1 MSLVDRFFTSLTEKG
16 PRITAGL
23 VLRRLSSIFSKIG
36 DRGFDL
42 RYGTD
47 TLNLIE
53 LEDLDIESP
62 TKPNGMRYEPT
73 RARPMRRFLRAM
85 AFPKDSTFVDF
96 GCGKGRVLLVASDYG
111 FKRVVGIEFS
121 PQLCEQARRN
131 LAIYRGKTG
140 TRSDVEIV
148 ECDVLDY
155 KIRDDETT
163 FFFFN
168 PFDAGVMGQVLSNIV
183 ASHKKHPRRIWLIYH
198 YPEFGEVLDRE
209 DFFVKL
215 GSYTFG
221 GGEFA
226 VYTNQG

>member
-1 MSLVDRFFTSLTEKG
+1 MSLFGRFITSFREKG
-16 PRITAGL
+16 PRTTAGL
-23 VLRRLSSIFSKIG
+23 VSRRLSMMLSKIG

-53 LEDLDIESP
+53 LENLDIESP
-62 TKPNGMRYEPT
+62 SKPNGMRYEPT
-73 RARPMRRFLRAM
+73 RARPMRRLLQAM
-85 AFPKDSTFVDF
+85 AFPKDSVFVDF

-111 FKRVVGIEFS
+111 FKQVVGVEFS

-131 LAIYRGKTG
+131 LAIYRRKTG
-140 TRSDVEIV
+140 IHSEVEIV
-148 ECDVLDY
+148 ESDVLDY
-155 KIRDDETT
+155 EIRSDETT

-168 PFDAGVMGQVLSNIV
+168 PFDAEVMGKVLSNIV
-183 ASHKKHPRRIWLIYH
+183 ASHKKYPRRMWLIYH
-198 YPEFGEVLDRE
+198 NPEFREVLDCE

-226 VYTNQG
+226 VYTNRG